1 MSIYKQA
8 NELSMALSSL
18 LKKMCDSM
26 GEVEG
31 VPVEDRNE
39 YAQFQ
44 SLLTTSVFLQ
54 RDLDEFLERAM
65 TFGEQAGR
73 PGGGPGFHQ
82 RVGPFRV
89 ALFSRIFSLRTRQPL
104 L

>member
-8 NELSMALSSL
+8 NELSNALSSL
-18 LKKMCDSM
+18 LRKMRDSM

-31 VPVEDRNE
+31 VPVEDRDE

-44 SLLTTSVFLQ
+44 SLLTTAVFLQ

-65 TFGEQAGR
+65 TFGEQGR
-73 PGGGPGFHQ
+73 EGPVEVLDFTSEWD
-82 RVGPFRV
+82 RFE
-89 ALFSRIFSLRTRQPL
+89 
-104 L
+104 

>member
-18 LKKMCDSM
+18 LRKMKESM

-31 VPVEDRNE
+31 VPVENREE
-39 YAQFQ
+39 YSQFQ

-54 RDLDEFLERAM
+54 RDLDEFLDKAM
-65 TFGEQAGR
+65 TVGDQDRE
-73 PGGGPGFHQ
+73 GP
-82 RVGPFRV
+82 VEV
-89 ALFSRIFSLRTRQPL
+89 LDFSSEWERFE
-104 L
+104 

>member
-18 LKKMCDSM
+18 LRKMKESM

-31 VPVEDRNE
+31 VPVENRDE
-39 YAQFQ
+39 YSQFQ

-54 RDLDEFLERAM
+54 RDLDEFLDKAM
-65 TFGEQAGR
+65 SVGEQDR
-73 PGGGPGFHQ
+73 EGPIE
-82 RVGPFRV
+82 V
-89 ALFSRIFSLRTRQPL
+89 LDFSSEWDR
-104 L
+104 

>member
-8 NELSMALSSL
+8 NELSLALSSL

-26 GEVEG
+26 GEVDG
-31 VPVEDRNE
+31 VPVDDREE

-54 RDLDEFLERAM
+54 RDLDEFIERAM
-65 TFGEQAGR
+65 TLGEQGR
-73 PGGGPGFHQ
+73 EGP
-82 RVGPFRV
+82 VEV
-89 ALFSRIFSLRTRQPL
+89 LDFSSEWDRFK
-104 L
+104 

>member
-1 MSIYKQA
+1 MSIYRQA
-8 NELSMALSSL
+8 NELSQALSSL

-31 VPVEDRNE
+31 VPVEDGEE

-54 RDLDEFLERAM
+54 RDLDEFIERAM
-65 TFGEQAGR
+65 TLGEQGR
-73 PGGGPGFHQ
+73 EGPVEVLDFTSEWDS
-82 RVGPFRV
+82 FK
-89 ALFSRIFSLRTRQPL
+89 
-104 L
+104 